1 MKGYLKYKD
10 YLGSVEYS
18 EKDDCLYGR
27 VMGIRGLISYEG
39 NSLEE
44 LKRDFYQAVDDY
56 LKLCEQQKKMP
67 ETAFKGSFNVRIDPE
82 LHRNIVLKAKEE
94 DMTLNAFVKE
104 ALKKAVT

>member
-44 LKRDFYQAVDDY
+44 LKRDFYQAVDD
-56 LKLCEQQKKMP
+56 
-67 ETAFKGSFNVRIDPE
+67 
-82 LHRNIVLKAKEE
+82 
-94 DMTLNAFVKE
+94 
-104 ALKKAVT
+104 